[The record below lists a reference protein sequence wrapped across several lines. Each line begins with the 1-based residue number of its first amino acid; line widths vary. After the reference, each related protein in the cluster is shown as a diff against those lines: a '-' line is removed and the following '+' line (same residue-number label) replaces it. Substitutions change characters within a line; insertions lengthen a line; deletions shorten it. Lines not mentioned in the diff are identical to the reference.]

1 MFNDTYDL
9 TSSAAS
15 GCRSRQET
23 AVLSGREVF
32 LFIFGLKEAKMQ
44 YNLCIV
50 SIDMRY
56 LIWHTCCIHAVR
68 LYSMDRPACTEGIIE
83 TRTGDNGGK
92 WGWPPTR
99 TEIPMSFSGK

>member
-1 MFNDTYDL
+1 MVVSARKQVSQCLFNDTYDL

-32 LFIFGLKEAKMQ
+32 LL
-44 YNLCIV
+44 YSC
-50 SIDMRY
+50 
-56 LIWHTCCIHAVR
+56 VR
-68 LYSMDRPACTEGIIE
+68 LYSMDRPACKEGIIE